1 MAMMT
6 HEPSAGTP
14 IRQGIASR
22 LLVPGFWA
30 TVSIVTMWLAVL
42 FVGIFG
48 GDMTF
53 TNSSSQVTVI
63 PSAAAVAF
71 FAAIGTAS
79 VAKRA
84 FGRKDA
90 E

>member
-1 MAMMT
+1 M
-6 HEPSAGTP
+6 PS
-14 IRQGIASR
+14 
-22 LLVPGFWA
+22 V
-30 TVSIVTMWLAVL
+30 V
-42 FVGIFG
+42 
-48 GDMTF
+48 
-53 TNSSSQVTVI
+53 
-63 PSAAAVAF
+63 AVAL

>member
-1 MAMMT
+1 
-6 HEPSAGTP
+6 
-14 IRQGIASR
+14 
-22 LLVPGFWA
+22 
-30 TVSIVTMWLAVL
+30 MWLAVL

-53 TNSSSQVTVI
+53 TNSSSHVTVI